1 MQFAFCSSGV
11 AARVLRVVV
20 RAVGTVGA
28 EFVLALEVQFEGRW
42 CVLWRV

>member
-1 MQFAFCSSGV
+1 MQFAFCSSG
-11 AARVLRVVV
+11 VVV